1 MTQDGR
7 SSVPIRLGAVLADAT
22 LVEGGRGSS
31 PWRARTGLPEPAAAR
46 QLLLATAVLGAEQR
60 GAGLDLLRDV
70 LQPWLG
76 VVAAATVAA
85 PALVVVQVLAV
96 GVPLGDAID
105 PLALLDVPAHEVQGV
120 GEVVAAGAPAAGL
133 ALVVGPGLV
142 LGLGVAVGG
151 ADPAPGDETEEVV
164 ARRQG
169 VVLERRFLVHHRH
182 RHLDRRAPALLH
194 LQRRLVPFR
203 FFAED
208 LAEVVGIGGGA
219 WWRSRQEPGAGP
231 ASRAAA

>member
-7 SSVPIRLGAVLADAT
+7 SSVPIRLGTVLADAT

-31 PWRARTGLPEPAAAR
+31 PWRVRTGLPEPAAAR

-76 VVAAATVAA
+76 VVAAVTVAA

-105 PLALLDVPAHEVQGV
+105 PLAL
-120 GEVVAAGAPAAGL
+120 
-133 ALVVGPGLV
+133 V
-142 LGLGVAVGG
+142 LLN
-151 ADPAPGDETEEVV
+151 
-164 ARRQG
+164 
-169 VVLERRFLVHHRH
+169 
-182 RHLDRRAPALLH
+182 
-194 LQRRLVPFR
+194 
-203 FFAED
+203 
-208 LAEVVGIGGGA
+208 
-219 WWRSRQEPGAGP
+219 
-231 ASRAAA
+231 